1 MSSPHSPLSPLGGEG
16 QGEGGV
22 RRGVATLTPPLSLE
36 GRGRRKRRRL
46 GVLGLLAPAAAL
58 LGALFL
64 YPLANMAGLSVRTK
78 FPGAWSYTAEHY
90 TKFATDPYFL
100 RVTQTT
106 FLLAIGVTVLTVVVG
121 YPVAYYFVRSRSRY
135 KHLIFLAVISPLL
148 VSIVVRTIG
157 WTIILGNE
165 GLVNGLLRGL
175 GLVREPLA
183 LMNNV
188 WAVMVGLVH
197 VLLPFMI
204 LSIAS
209 VLGKI
214 DPALEESAAILGAN
228 PARTFW
234 RVTLPLSIQGIAAG
248 SILVFCLTI
257 GAYITPWWLGRGKV
271 LLFSTTIYDQI
282 LVIIDW
288 PFGSAAAMML
298 VAATLAILLLYFAL
312 IRRVGR
318 R

>member
-1 MSSPHSPLSPLGGEG
+1 VAGGG
-16 QGEGGV
+16 T
-22 RRGVATLTPPLSLE
+22 ATAVTWARPAWE
-36 GRGRRKRRRL
+36 RRRARL
-46 GVLGLLAPAAAL
+46 ALLLAPAAFVLAV
-58 LGALFL
+58 LFV
-64 YPLANMAGLSVRTK
+64 YPLVRMGSLSVRTV
-78 FPGAWSYTAEHY
+78 FPGAWEMTGAHY
-90 TKFATDPYFL
+90 AKFVTDPYFQ
-100 RVTQTT
+100 RVILTT
-106 FLLAIGVTVLTVVVG
+106 FELALAVTALTVVIG

-135 KHLIFLAVISPLL
+135 KHWIFLGVISPLL

-157 WTIILGNE
+157 WTIVLGNE
-165 GLVNGLLRGL
+165 GLVNNLLRGL
-175 GLVREPLA
+175 GVIREPLA
-183 LMNNV
+183 LMNSFWTV
-188 WAVMVGLVH
+188 TVGLVH
-197 VLLPFMI
+197 VLLPFMV

-214 DPALEESAAILGAN
+214 DPALEESAEILGAN
-228 PARTFW
+228 PVWTFW

-288 PFGSAAAMML
+288 PFGAAAAMIL
-298 VAATLAILLLYFAL
+298 VAATLAILLAYFAL
-312 IRRVGR
+312 IRRVAR

>member
-1 MSSPHSPLSPLGGEG
+1 VSSPS
-16 QGEGGV
+16 
-22 RRGVATLTPPLSLE
+22 TSLE
-36 GRGRRKRRRL
+36 GRGGRKRRRL
-46 GVLGLLAPAAAL
+46 GVLVLLLPAAVL
-58 LGALFL
+58 LGVLFV
-64 YPLANMAGLSVRTK
+64 YPLANMAGLSVRSK
-78 FPGAWSYTAEHY
+78 FPGPWSYTAEHY
-90 TKFATDPYFL
+90 AKFATDPYFL

-106 FLLAIGVTVLTVVVG
+106 FLLAIGVTVLTIVVG

-165 GLVNGLLRGL
+165 GLVNALLRAL
-175 GLVREPLA
+175 GVIREPLP

-228 PARTFW
+228 AARTFW

-288 PFGSAAAMML
+288 PFGAAAAMML

>member
-1 MSSPHSPLSPLGGEG
+1 MGS
-16 QGEGGV
+16 
-22 RRGVATLTPPLSLE
+22 
-36 GRGRRKRRRL
+36 RGRRRRL
-46 GVLGLLAPAAAL
+46 AVLLLLLPAAVLVGVL
-58 LGALFL
+58 FV
-64 YPLANMAGLSVRTK
+64 YPLANMAALSVRTR
-78 FPGAWSYTAEHY
+78 FPGPWSFTLGHY

-100 RVTQTT
+100 RVTETT
-106 FLLAIGVTVLTVVVG
+106 FALAIGVTLLTIVLG

-135 KHLIFLAVISPLL
+135 KHWIFLGVISPLL

-165 GLVNGLLRGL
+165 GLVNGLLRRAGAI
-175 GLVREPLA
+175 REPLP

-188 WAVMVGLVH
+188 WSVGLGLTH

-214 DPALEESAAILGAN
+214 DRALEESAAILGAN

-234 RVTLPLSIQGIAAG
+234 RITLPLSVQGIAAG
-248 SILVFCLTI
+248 SILVFCLSI

-288 PFGSAAAMML
+288 PFGSAAAMIL
-298 VAATLAILLLYFAL
+298 VAATLTVLLIHFAA

>member
-1 MSSPHSPLSPLGGEG
+1 MS
-16 QGEGGV
+16 
-22 RRGVATLTPPLSLE
+22 RRS
-36 GRGRRKRRRL
+36 RRL

-58 LGALFL
+58 LGVLFV
-64 YPLANMAGLSVRTK
+64 YPLVNMAGLSVRTK

-90 TKFATDPYFL
+90 AKFATDPYFL

-106 FLLAIGVTVLTVVVG
+106 FLLAIGVTLLTIVVG

-288 PFGSAAAMML
+288 PFGAAAAMIL

>member
-1 MSSPHSPLSPLGGEG
+1 LGTLLDGKVSVEG
-16 QGEGGV
+16 AARGHGRVGAPAARHRR
-22 RRGVATLTPPLSLE
+22 RRG
-36 GRGRRKRRRL
+36 L
-46 GVLGLLAPAAAL
+46 GVLLLLVPAGLLLAAL
-58 LGALFL
+58 FV
-64 YPLANMAGLSVRTK
+64 YPLANMAALSVRSK
-78 FPGAWSYTAEHY
+78 FPGPFAYTVDHY
-90 TKFATDPYFL
+90 AKFATDPYFL
-100 RVTQTT
+100 RVTRTT
-106 FLLAIGVTVLTVVVG
+106 FTLALLVTGITIVVG
-121 YPVAYYFVRSRSRY
+121 YPVAYYFVRSRSRF
-135 KHLIFLAVISPLL
+135 KHWIFLAIVSPLL

-165 GLVNGLLRGL
+165 GLVNGLLRTL
-175 GLVREPLA
+175 GLIREPIA
-183 LMNNV
+183 LMNTLSSV
-188 WAVMVGLVH
+188 TVGLVH

-228 PARTFW
+228 PFWTFW

-288 PFGSAAAMML
+288 PFGAAAAMIL
-298 VAATLAILLLYFAL
+298 VAATLAMILAYFAL

-318 R
+318 G

>member
-1 MSSPHSPLSPLGGEG
+1 MKRGAAPS
-16 QGEGGV
+16 
-22 RRGVATLTPPLSLE
+22 RRW
-36 GRGRRKRRRL
+36 RRL
-46 GVLGLLAPAAAL
+46 GVGLLLAPAGAL
-58 LGALFL
+58 LTVLFV
-64 YPLANMAGLSVRTK
+64 YPLANMASLSVRTR
-78 FPGAWSYTAEHY
+78 FPGAYGYTAEHY
-90 TKFATDPYFL
+90 AKFVTDPYFL

-106 FLLAIGVTVLTVVVG
+106 FTLALMVTALTIVIG
-121 YPVAYYFVRSRSRY
+121 YPVAYYFVRSRSRL
-135 KHLIFLAVISPLL
+135 KHWIFIGVISPLL

-165 GLVNGLLRGL
+165 GLVNQLLRGL
-175 GLVREPLA
+175 GLTREAVP
-183 LMNNV
+183 LMNSV
-188 WAVMVGLVH
+188 WAVTVGMVH

-288 PFGSAAAMML
+288 PFGAAAAMIL
-298 VAATLAILLLYFAL
+298 VAATLAILVVYFAL
-312 IRRVGR
+312 VRRIGR

>member
-1 MSSPHSPLSPLGGEG
+1 VSSRGG
-16 QGEGGV
+16 
-22 RRGVATLTPPLSLE
+22 
-36 GRGRRKRRRL
+36 RRRL
-46 GVLGLLAPAAAL
+46 AVVLLLTPAAAL
-58 LGALFL
+58 VSGLFL
-64 YPLANMAGLSVRTK
+64 YPLLNMAALSVRTR
-78 FPGAWSYTAEHY
+78 FPGPWEFTLAHY
-90 TKFATDPYFL
+90 AKFVTDPYFL
-100 RVTQTT
+100 RVTETT
-106 FLLAIGVTVLTVVVG
+106 LVLAIGVTALTVLLG
-121 YPVAYYFVRSRSRY
+121 YPVAYYFVRSGSRY
-135 KHLIFLAVISPLL
+135 KHWIFLGVISPLL

-165 GLVNGLLRGL
+165 GLVNGLLRGV
-175 GLVREPLA
+175 GAIREPLP
-183 LMNNV
+183 LMNSV
-188 WAVMVGLVH
+188 WSVALGLTH

-214 DPALEESAAILGAN
+214 DRALEESAAILGAN

-234 RVTLPLSIQGIAAG
+234 RITLPLSIQGIAAG

-288 PFGSAAAMML
+288 PFGAAAAMVL
-298 VAATLAILLLYFAL
+298 VAATLAILLVHFAAVG
-312 IRRVGR
+312 RVGAR
-318 R
+318 

>member
-1 MSSPHSPLSPLGGEG
+1 VAGGGTATAATWARPARERNRARLARHS
-16 QGEGGV
+16 
-22 RRGVATLTPPLSLE
+22 A
-36 GRGRRKRRRL
+36 RL
-46 GVLGLLAPAAAL
+46 ALLLAPAALVLAV
-58 LGALFL
+58 LFV
-64 YPLANMAGLSVRTK
+64 YPLVSMGSLSLRTV
-78 FPGAWSYTAEHY
+78 FPGAWEMTGAHY
-90 TKFATDPYFL
+90 AKFVTDPYFQ
-100 RVTQTT
+100 RVILTT
-106 FLLAIGVTVLTVVVG
+106 FELALAVTALTAVIG

-135 KHLIFLAVISPLL
+135 KHWIFLGVISPLL

-157 WTIILGNE
+157 WTIVLGNE
-165 GLVNGLLRGL
+165 GLVNNLLRGL
-175 GLVREPLA
+175 GVIQEPLA
-183 LMNNV
+183 LMNSFWTV
-188 WAVMVGLVH
+188 TVGLVH
-197 VLLPFMI
+197 VLLPFMV

-214 DPALEESAAILGAN
+214 DPALEESAEILGAN
-228 PARTFW
+228 PVWTFW

-288 PFGSAAAMML
+288 PFGAAAAMIL
-298 VAATLAILLLYFAL
+298 VAATLAILLAYFAL
-312 IRRVGR
+312 IRRVAR

>member
-1 MSSPHSPLSPLGGEG
+1 MSSPHSSLFPLGGTG

-22 RRGVATLTPPLSLE
+22 RRGVATLTLPLSPE

-90 TKFATDPYFL
+90 AKFAADPYFL

-106 FLLAIGVTVLTVVVG
+106 FLLAIGVTVLTIVVG

-165 GLVNGLLRGL
+165 GLLNGLLRGL
-175 GLVREPLA
+175 GVIREPLPF
-183 LMNNV
+183 MNNV

-228 PARTFW
+228 AARTFW

-288 PFGSAAAMML
+288 PFGSAAAMIL

>member
-1 MSSPHSPLSPLGGEG
+1 MAGGG
-16 QGEGGV
+16 T
-22 RRGVATLTPPLSLE
+22 ATAVTWARPAWE
-36 GRGRRKRRRL
+36 RRRARL
-46 GVLGLLAPAAAL
+46 ALLLAPAAFVLAV
-58 LGALFL
+58 LFV
-64 YPLANMAGLSVRTK
+64 YPLVRMGSLSVRTV
-78 FPGAWSYTAEHY
+78 FPGAWEMTGAHY
-90 TKFATDPYFL
+90 AKFVTDPYFQ
-100 RVTQTT
+100 RVILTT
-106 FLLAIGVTVLTVVVG
+106 FELALAVTALTVVIG

-135 KHLIFLAVISPLL
+135 KHWIFLGVISPLL

-157 WTIILGNE
+157 WTIVLGNE
-165 GLVNGLLRGL
+165 GLANNLLRGL
-175 GLVREPLA
+175 GVIREPLA
-183 LMNNV
+183 LMNSFWTV
-188 WAVMVGLVH
+188 TVGLVH
-197 VLLPFMI
+197 VLLPFMV

-214 DPALEESAAILGAN
+214 DPALEESAEILGAN
-228 PARTFW
+228 PVWTFW

-288 PFGSAAAMML
+288 PFGAAAAMIL
-298 VAATLAILLLYFAL
+298 VAATLAILLAYFAL
-312 IRRVGR
+312 IRRVAR

>member
-1 MSSPHSPLSPLGGEG
+1 
-16 QGEGGV
+16 V
-22 RRGVATLTPPLSLE
+22 REPA
-36 GRGRRKRRRL
+36 GRGGGARLAAGGRRRRT
-46 GVLGLLAPAAAL
+46 VRALLLVAPAALAL
-58 LGALFL
+58 AVLFG
-64 YPLANMAGLSVRTK
+64 YPLAHVASLSVRSA
-78 FPGAWSYTAEHY
+78 FPGPFTYTLAHY
-90 TKFATDPYFL
+90 ATFVTDPYFL

-106 FLLAIGVTVLTVVVG
+106 FLLAVLVTALTAVIG
-121 YPVAYYFVRSRSRY
+121 YPVAYYFVRSRSRH
-135 KHLIFLAVISPLL
+135 KHWIFIGVISPLL

-165 GLVNGLLRGL
+165 GLVNGLLRGV
-175 GLVREPLA
+175 GAIREPLP
-183 LMNNV
+183 LMNSV
-188 WAVMVGLVH
+188 WSVALGLTH

-214 DPALEESAAILGAN
+214 DRALEESAAILGAN

-234 RVTLPLSIQGIAAG
+234 RITLPLSIQGIAAG

-288 PFGSAAAMML
+288 PFGAAAAMVL
-298 VAATLAILLLYFAL
+298 VAATLAILLVHFAAV
-312 IRRVGR
+312 RRVGAR
-318 R
+318 